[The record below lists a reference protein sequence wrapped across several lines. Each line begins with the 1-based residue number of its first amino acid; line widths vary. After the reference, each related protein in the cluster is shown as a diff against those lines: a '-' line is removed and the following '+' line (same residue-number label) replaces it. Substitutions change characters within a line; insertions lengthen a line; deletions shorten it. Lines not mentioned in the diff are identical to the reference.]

1 MTPGTHAAIVLR
13 YLDRLGPASPDA
25 LCVVLEAEQALPSPV
40 DPGRVLSSIVR
51 LCRVG
56 RARCVAG
63 GLYAPRRVR

>member
-13 YLDRLGPASPDA
+13 YLDRIGPTSPDA

-40 DPGRVLSSIVR
+40 EPGRVLSSIVS
-51 LCRVG
+51 LCRAG
-56 RARCVAG
+56 RARRVVG

>member
-13 YLDRLGPASPDA
+13 YLDRLGPTSPDA

-63 GLYAPRRVR
+63 GLYAPRRLP

>member
-13 YLDRLGPASPDA
+13 YLDRLGPTSPDA

-40 DPGRVLSSIVR
+40 EPGRVLSSIVS
-51 LCRVG
+51 LCRAG
-56 RARCVAG
+56 RARRVVG